1 MGRPGFSRSTC
12 KYQNSEDRQ
21 INIFF
26 VNFSAQNKVRLV
38 KDRRRGRSSTKCIII
53 TLLVLRFRFG
63 EKDRLCFLPC
73 DEIKSLWY
81 YYTTRGVTLQVL
93 CLSSY
98 LTLLVYFLAPRS
110 RCILCASVLRA
121 SSMPSPGWPYSHWW
135 LGFDEKGRLSFLLCD
150 ETN

>member
-38 KDRRRGRSSTKCIII
+38 EDRRRGRSSTKCIII

-73 DEIKSLWY
+73 DEIKSLCITIRQEELPCKY
-81 YYTTRGVTLQVL
+81 FASRRTLLSLFISLHLVL
-93 CLSSY
+93 VAFYVLPSCEHHRCHRRVG
-98 LTLLVYFLAPRS
+98 LTLT
-110 RCILCASVLRA
+110 
-121 SSMPSPGWPYSHWW
+121 G
-135 LGFDEKGRLSFLLCD
+135 D
-150 ETN
+150 